1 MNLLQ
6 HDIAAGFDAPLELLQ
21 ACHGRLEQ
29 QCATLE
35 RLLYHIGR
43 HGGGAAAGRAAA
55 GILKYFRQA
64 APLHHQDEEENLF
77 PLLFARLDREHA
89 ALADLPALL
98 KTQHRALDA
107 LWTQLEGDLET
118 LAHGQG
124 ARLPAALVEDFIV
137 RNRAH
142 LDLEN
147 SRILPAARR
156 LLTAADLAEFG
167 EAMRV
172 RRGQP

>member
-1 MNLLQ
+1 MNLLRQ
-6 HDIAAGFDAPLELLQ
+6 ETAAGFDAPLELLQ
-21 ACHGRLEQ
+21 ACHGRVEQ

-35 RLLYHIGR
+35 KLIAHVGR
-43 HGGGAAAGRAAA
+43 HGGDAAASQAAA

-77 PLLFARLDREHA
+77 PLLLARLDGGHA

-98 KTQHRALDA
+98 ERQHRALDA
-107 LWTQLEGDLET
+107 LWARFEGMLDL
-118 LAHGQG
+118 LAQG
-124 ARLPAALVEDFIV
+124 RSAALPADLAAEFIA
-137 RNRAH
+137 RNRVH

-156 LLTAADLAEFG
+156 LLTAADLAELG
-167 EAMRV
+167 QAMRA
-172 RRGQP
+172 RRGLA

>member
-6 HDIAAGFDAPLELLQ
+6 HDIAAGFDVPLELLQ
-21 ACHGRLEQ
+21 ACHSRIEH

-35 RLLYHIGR
+35 KLIAHVGR
-43 HGGGAAAGRAAA
+43 HGGDAAARQAAA

-77 PLLFARLDREHA
+77 PLLLARLDREHA
-89 ALADLPALL
+89 ALAELPALL
-98 KTQHRALDA
+98 EAQHRALDA
-107 LWTQLEGDLET
+107 LWTPLDADLEG

-124 ARLPAALVEDFIV
+124 ARLPAALAEDFIA

-142 LDLEN
+142 LALEN

-156 LLTAADLAEFG
+156 LLTAADLAELG